1 VSVVERTPSALS
13 VGATRRI
20 SAFQLLVVMG
30 AAAGIALRAWVLAS
44 SQGTLDADEAVYGLM
59 ARHVLH
65 GHLTTFFWAQ
75 AYGGTQ
81 EVLLTA
87 GVFGVFGSSTLA
99 LKIVPAVLYAVA
111 AVLVWRIGRRTIG
124 EPGAQV
130 AAVLFWI
137 WPTYFVWKS
146 TRAHGFYGSSLVLG
160 LVVVLMALRLRE
172 RYERRDVAVLGLALG
187 LGWWATPQI
196 AILALP
202 AVAWLLWRR
211 PGTARGWPLAIAGF
225 LLGAAPWIVANIRH
239 DWYSLHF
246 GADESSKVGHLHNLF
261 VATLPTAL
269 GLRLPFSLAWLPG
282 VVVGAALYV
291 AAIAFFV
298 WLLVRRWR
306 RLEPLL
312 VVALVFPVLYYF
324 SPYTWLNTE
333 PRYLVLFAPIVCL
346 LAASVLTTF
355 PRAAAGIAV
364 ALVLTVAGLVQMDR
378 HNLAVFHSEGTTV
391 PSDFGPLLRTL
402 DEHGVKH
409 AYGSYWVAWRISFES
424 KERVVAA
431 AYSARHYARRDGRV
445 VPLDGELGRWPPFF
459 HATARDPRSA
469 YVFLAAGNFERR
481 LAPVLRST
489 GYRKIETRDFDVY
502 LPPATATKSSA

>member
-1 VSVVERTPSALS
+1 MSVVERSPSALS

-20 SAFQLLVVMG
+20 SLFHLLVVFG
-30 AAAGIALRAWVLAS
+30 AAAGIGLRAWVLAS

-87 GVFGVFGSSTLA
+87 GVFGLFGSSTLA

-111 AVLVWRIGRRTIG
+111 AVLVWRVGRRTIG

-130 AAVLFWI
+130 AAVLFWVA
-137 WPTYFVWKS
+137 PTYFVWKS

-160 LVVVLMALRLRE
+160 LIVVLMALRLRE
-172 RYERRDVAVLGLALG
+172 RYERRDAAVLGIALG

-202 AVAWLLWRR
+202 AVGWLLWRR
-211 PGTARGWPLAIAGF
+211 PGAARGWPLALVGF

-239 DWYSLHF
+239 DWYSLHL
-246 GADESSKVGHLHNLF
+246 GADETSKVGHLHNLF
-261 VATLPTAL
+261 AATLPTAL

-282 VVVGAALYV
+282 VVVGAALY
-291 AAIAFFV
+291 AGAIAFFV
-298 WLLVRRWR
+298 WLLLRRWR
-306 RLEPLL
+306 QLEPLL
-312 VVALVFPVLYYF
+312 VIALVFPVLYYF

-333 PRYLVLFAPIVCL
+333 PRYLVLFAPVVAL

-355 PRAAAGIAV
+355 PRAAAGVAV
-364 ALVLTVAGLVQMDR
+364 ALALSIAGLEEMDR
-378 HNLAVFHSEGTTV
+378 NNLAVFHSEHTTV

-402 DEHGVKH
+402 DEHGVRH
-409 AYGSYWVAWRISFES
+409 AYGSYWVAWRITFES
-424 KERVVAA
+424 REHVIAA
-431 AYSARHYARRDGRV
+431 VYSARHYARRGGRV

-459 HATARDPRSA
+459 RETVRDPRSA
-469 YVFLAAGNFERR
+469 YVFLSAGDFERR
-481 LAPVLRST
+481 LAPVLRNA
-489 GYRKIETRDFDVY
+489 GYRKIAVRDFDVY
-502 LPPATATKSSA
+502 LPATAAKSNA